1 MKENEMKIEG
11 YFIGEEK
18 KCPVCK
24 SKKISILETF
34 QVWQER
40 KMDGKKIY
48 NKNINNMKDIINI
61 FILIFYL

>member
-1 MKENEMKIEG
+1 MKENDVKIEG
-11 YFIGEEK
+11 YFIEEK
-18 KCPVCK
+18 KKCPICK

-48 NKNINNMKDIINI
+48 DKNIS
-61 FILIFYL
+61 LTP